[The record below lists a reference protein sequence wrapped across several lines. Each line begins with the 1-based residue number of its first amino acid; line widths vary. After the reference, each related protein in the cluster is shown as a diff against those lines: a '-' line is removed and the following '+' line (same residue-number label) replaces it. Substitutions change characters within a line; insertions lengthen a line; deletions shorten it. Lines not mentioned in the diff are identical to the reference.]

1 VAIDDATWSGL
12 STPAARWTPGRRFF
26 KPDADPG
33 DVLVAEVAGVVAGY
47 VKLGTPS
54 PLASGSH
61 VLEIQALAVAPAQQR
76 RGVGRDLLAAAIEAA
91 TERGARRLTLR
102 VLATN
107 AAARRLYSS
116 MGFEVEGVLRGEF
129 LIDGSYVDDVLMA
142 ARVGDR
148 PNRAL

>member
-54 PLASGSH
+54 PLASRWRPPSNVGGSD
-61 VLEIQALAVAPAQQR
+61 VICSPRQSRLR
-76 RGVGRDLLAAAIEAA
+76 RSGVPG
-91 TERGARRLTLR
+91 G
-102 VLATN
+102 
-107 AAARRLYSS
+107 
-116 MGFEVEGVLRGEF
+116 
-129 LIDGSYVDDVLMA
+129 
-142 ARVGDR
+142 
-148 PNRAL
+148 